1 MSPISSQAS
10 LVHPKISLWIRR
22 CCELLLLL
30 LLEGEQV
37 LSLDLLMVVHSLF
50 CVAGSHFVR
59 RQSFL
64 TLRLSPERAARAER
78 RREASI
84 LILEGE
90 VGI

>member
-1 MSPISSQAS
+1 MSLISSQAS

-50 CVAGSHFVR
+50 CVARSHFVR